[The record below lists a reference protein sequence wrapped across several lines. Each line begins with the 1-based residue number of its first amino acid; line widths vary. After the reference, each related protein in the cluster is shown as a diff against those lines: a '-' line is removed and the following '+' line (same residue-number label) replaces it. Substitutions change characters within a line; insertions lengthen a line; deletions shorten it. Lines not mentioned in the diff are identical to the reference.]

1 MEEWTPPAD
10 AESKDGESKWTP
22 PADAVDASSVKKKV
36 KSEPIAPLASSPSS
50 TTSPASSTGSGILDF
65 LTQGINSKLPSASPT
80 SVSEPSKS
88 ESTGTTPEGYSV
100 TVTDSGP
107 SVKSP
112 VDSYTKGGFQ
122 KQSVKEEKQKAES
135 AIAAVVAKK
144 DFTDTNAA
152 YEEAKKNMATLMDV
166 LNNPV
171 ADPLQKQLAQNK
183 LQEMAP
189 DVKAISEK
197 KQIYDNQIRGFANTV
212 KENADK
218 LKAIVEHNASNV
230 EGAGKSFVTG
240 MADIVESMQGA
251 NDFISKYVLG
261 YDRGDSKGGYSALA
275 DAMKEGVEDFNDVS
289 NNLGGKVVS
298 GVAGS
303 VPIMLATAL
312 APETAIPKFATTM
325 GAVAFGKSYKENKD
339 VVKAV
344 EEGAH
349 GLAEGALLHG
359 LGVFGSNS
367 GEWLAKTKLG
377 RAIGEDL
384 SSKAAAALITSTG
397 FGGEDAVKQYLSTG
411 KINIDDVLASAGT
424 GLAFSV
430 GGLAKATYER
440 AFTKTISAPPE
451 IVTAA
456 INSERTPV
464 ELRDASTEVLA
475 DAVGKTADE
484 KAKAYLISKTLTAT
498 ADLKSVGEEIAA
510 NPASHITDVINS
522 DMPEAQKKAAIANI
536 NAIVE
541 QNNVNI
547 KAAEPLKQEKANL
560 ETQLESAKLIEDP
573 DLRDAQI
580 NNLTEEIKSKQ
591 KEIESVLSKPIEK
604 KEEVK
609 SEVPTKAE
617 SYIHSLPEEEMV
629 KLENDIKQ
637 ADTVEKE
644 QALKKQFEENSGL
657 KISDEEFRNLGKGLS
672 SVLHDTEA
680 TISEPLKPKENA
692 IQKQSASSVLP
703 HTQEGIGETGSERS
717 GMGQGQQGSEVA
729 KEGEKEKVKN
739 IQALPNEDFVKAF
752 IDSGQLVSV
761 GTHNMRI
768 SFPDMQ
774 PAEIKKALA
783 DRAEGK
789 ETAATKR
796 LEANILQIKESGKVP
811 MMEGVGGMTS
821 SVNMDLKDFESDII
835 AHSKEQPVKPV
846 DPLEGAVGMTKAAI
860 ETQIEDRGLQ
870 KIVKQAKRDS
880 GKDFEKA
887 VADVESGE
895 SGIHQVGEEILQ
907 GKRQATAQQKLE
919 MGYSLTKSIDKYD
932 KLIGELKKAQEFS
945 FENTEL
951 ENAVELAEAEMSFW
965 QNVNDKSQSEWGLFG
980 RYSQALITKTRS
992 LEWAKARLDKAE
1004 SVDKNSKEALA
1015 AKEQL
1020 DNAYKQYEDLHKR
1033 SKEVEKS
1040 LREELLKTQKD
1051 NLDLTEQTERDKDLR
1066 AKVIR
1071 LEAALKSAGQK
1082 ESIVTIKE
1090 KRKKSFEN
1098 IKAIL
1103 NEKPKGPHGI
1113 DVNRQGFI
1121 NITDEQI
1128 VKIIPEISSIF
1139 EGYVKE
1145 GIINTS
1151 RIIDKMVA
1159 LFKEAGTNI
1168 THQQISDAMG
1178 FKLDMKKEL
1187 ADLEQLNIRE
1197 LQDKVKRSLERS
1209 IDNLEK
1215 KLKRDDIMEPK
1226 KANKVVMNEQLKALK
1241 DKKFELEKQVKES
1254 RDLQFEQEEAWKA
1267 VEGVVEERKYE
1278 NRSLSEKIKGNLLEA
1293 VSLPKSL
1300 MASADFSAPLR
1311 QGAVLGFA
1319 NPHKVPAAA
1328 REMFRQAF
1336 SEKKANRWLYDLK
1349 MSPEYKLMKDSE
1361 LFLSEPTHKLS
1372 EKEESFMTN
1381 IAQKIPVWGRVV
1393 KGSERA
1399 YAGYLNKL
1407 RVDVF
1412 AMGADNMKGNPEAL
1426 KAWADFINNATGR
1439 GSLGRFENSA
1449 VILNSTFFSP
1459 RLIASRFNL
1468 LNPATYINQP
1478 APVRKMALRNMITFI
1493 GVGSAAL
1500 YLAKAAGAEVEE
1512 DPRSSDFGKIK
1523 IGNTRIDIWAGFQQQ
1538 VRTIAQ
1544 IVSNQKKSVGSGD
1557 VKELGVGYKADTRA
1571 DVLGSFFRNKLAP
1584 IPAAGLNLLSGKNSI
1599 GEDVTVKDELSKMV
1613 VPLIAQDVYSLYQED
1628 KDAMKAME
1636 YAIPAA
1642 FGAGVQTYKQKTSAP
1657 KTLKEKI
1664 EYNKEHPPKTLAQ
1677 KIAEKK
1683 AKQ

>member
-1 MEEWTPPAD
+1 MPDKNPLLDIDLHSEQ
-10 AESKDGESKWTP
+10 ESKNPLLDIELN
-22 PADAVDASSVKKKV
+22 DASAVKKKV
-36 KSEPIAPLASSPSS
+36 QAEVKSEPTYKLPSTEPS

-65 LTQGINSKLPSASPT
+65 LTQGISSKLQSGLPT
-80 SVSEPSKS
+80 SASEPSKS
-88 ESTGTTPEGYSV
+88 ESTGTTPSDYSV

-112 VDSYTKGGFQ
+112 VDSYTKGNESKNTFWHELGRQLYSEADPNNPTIAQKLLHPIAESEFIKPILETKLAKEIASPLEGVNAGLAEIGEGAKEFPEQKIHGALKVGTGLMGVVFNAIAPEFTTATTMIKGGTNEELKKAIDVPFTAAHVLAKKAGIHPEDGSTGDLLLGFTDALLPMLVGLGA
-122 KQSVKEEKQKAES
+122 KYGKSAIRSVKELSEKTTKVADNTATPEEKADVEKTLDGIKNVSVNDIVTSGIQSSIPSEKAIAEQIVANTQGPEGVKKLKSFTESWNTIKDRGFTEEHNKEIIES
-135 AIAAVVAKK
+135 AADADKANELVKNIEESIKQSPSEIKNIDLENAKAIQKEAAGKLRDSMNKASKAKEEGVVE
-144 DFTDTNAA
+144 
-152 YEEAKKNMATLMDV
+152 EEAKA
-166 LNNPV
+166 
-171 ADPLQKQLAQNK
+171 
-183 LQEMAP
+183 
-189 DVKAISEK
+189 
-197 KQIYDNQIRGFANTV
+197 
-212 KENADK
+212 
-218 LKAIVEHNASNV
+218 
-230 EGAGKSFVTG
+230 
-240 MADIVESMQGA
+240 
-251 NDFISKYVLG
+251 
-261 YDRGDSKGGYSALA
+261 
-275 DAMKEGVEDFNDVS
+275 
-289 NNLGGKVVS
+289 
-298 GVAGS
+298 
-303 VPIMLATAL
+303 
-312 APETAIPKFATTM
+312 
-325 GAVAFGKSYKENKD
+325 
-339 VVKAV
+339 
-344 EEGAH
+344 
-349 GLAEGALLHG
+349 
-359 LGVFGSNS
+359 
-367 GEWLAKTKLG
+367 
-377 RAIGEDL
+377 
-384 SSKAAAALITSTG
+384 
-397 FGGEDAVKQYLSTG
+397 
-411 KINIDDVLASAGT
+411 
-424 GLAFSV
+424 
-430 GGLAKATYER
+430 
-440 AFTKTISAPPE
+440 
-451 IVTAA
+451 
-456 INSERTPV
+456 
-464 ELRDASTEVLA
+464 
-475 DAVGKTADE
+475 
-484 KAKAYLISKTLTAT
+484 
-498 ADLKSVGEEIAA
+498 
-510 NPASHITDVINS
+510 
-522 DMPEAQKKAAIANI
+522 
-536 NAIVE
+536 
-541 QNNVNI
+541 
-547 KAAEPLKQEKANL
+547 
-560 ETQLESAKLIEDP
+560 
-573 DLRDAQI
+573 
-580 NNLTEEIKSKQ
+580 
-591 KEIESVLSKPIEK
+591 
-604 KEEVK
+604 EVK

-617 SYIHSLPEEEMV
+617 SYIDSLSEDEMV

-644 QALKKQFEENSGL
+644 QILKKQFEENSGL

-680 TISEPLKPKENA
+680 TISEPLKKEENA
-692 IQKQSASSVLP
+692 IQEQSTGGVLP
-703 HTQEGIGETGSERS
+703 PAQEGAGEAGSERS
-717 GMGQGQQGSEVA
+717 GVGQFEQGVEVA

-761 GTHNMRI
+761 GTHNMRV
-768 SFPDMQ
+768 SFQDMQ

-796 LEANILQIKESGKVP
+796 LEANILQIKENGKVP
-811 MMEGVGGMTS
+811 MMEGVGGMTT
-821 SVNMDLKDFESDII
+821 SVNMDLKDFESGILEH
-835 AHSKEQPVKPV
+835 AKEQPVKPV
-846 DPLEGAVGMTKAAI
+846 DPLEGAVGMTKDAI

-887 VADVESGE
+887 VTDVESGE

-992 LEWAKARLDKAE
+992 LAWAKARLDKAE
-1004 SVDKNSKEALA
+1004 SIDKNSKEALA

-1071 LEAALKSAGQK
+1071 LEAAVKSAGQK

-1090 KRKKSFEN
+1090 KRKKSFEA

-1113 DVNRQGFI
+1113 DVNRQGFL

-1128 VKIIPEISSIF
+1128 VKIIPEINSIF

-1187 ADLEQLNIRE
+1187 ADLEELNIRE

-1349 MSPEYKLMKDSE
+1349 MSPEYKLIKDSE

-1381 IAQKIPVWGRVV
+1381 IAQKIPIWGRVV

-1468 LNPATYINQP
+1468 LNPATYIKQP
-1478 APVRKMALRNMITFI
+1478 APVRKAALRNMITFI

-1538 VRTIAQ
+1538 VRAISQ
-1544 IVSNQKKSVGSGD
+1544 IVSNQKKSVGDGKI
-1557 VKELGVGYKADTRA
+1557 KELGEGYKADTRA
-1571 DVLGSFFRNKLAP
+1571 SVLGSFFRNKLAP
-1584 IPAAGLNLLSGKNSI
+1584 IPAAGLNILSGKTAI
-1599 GEDVTVKDELSKMV
+1599 GEDATVKDELSKMV

-1628 KDAMKAME
+1628 KDVMKAIE

-1642 FGAGVQTYKQKTSAP
+1642 FGAGVQTYKQKSSKP

-1664 EYNKEHPPKTLAQ
+1664 EYNKEHPPKTLTQ